1 MFQLH
6 PEIQRSWGMSS
17 NLLES
22 IRQWSDVQSLL
33 SRTTEADVSF
43 RHPLAKKMLA
53 AALSLFKWHR
63 IRNSGVKA
71 LGLDAIS
78 NSCATVGCED
88 DVAERLEGEEGSD
101 VEGLMDQDTETEL
114 PAEGDADD
122 AQDDEDD
129 SDA

>member
-1 MFQLH
+1 MK
-6 PEIQRSWGMSS
+6 
-17 NLLES
+17 
-22 IRQWSDVQSLL
+22 QWSDVQSLL
-33 SRTTEADVSF
+33 ARVTESEVTF

-53 AALSLFKWHR
+53 AALAMYKWHR
-63 IRNSGVKA
+63 MRHNGVKA
-71 LGLDAIS
+71 LGLDT
-78 NSCATVGCED
+78 ATGSSACQGCGD
-88 DVAERLEGEEGSD
+88 DAAERLEGEDGSD

>member
-1 MFQLH
+1 
-6 PEIQRSWGMSS
+6 MSAS
-17 NLLES
+17 LLES
-22 IRQWSDVQSLL
+22 IRQWSDVQNLI
-33 SRTTEADVSF
+33 SRTTELDVSF

-53 AALSLFKWHR
+53 AALALYKWHR
-63 IRNSGVKA
+63 QRNNSVKA
-71 LGLDAIS
+71 LGLDTAVGS
-78 NSCATVGCED
+78 LATAGCED

-114 PAEGDADD
+114 PAEGDVDD

>member
-1 MFQLH
+1 M
-6 PEIQRSWGMSS
+6 
-17 NLLES
+17 
-22 IRQWSDVQSLL
+22 
-33 SRTTEADVSF
+33 TF

-53 AALSLFKWHR
+53 AALVLYKWHR
-63 IRNSGVKA
+63 TRNSGVKA
-71 LGLDAIS
+71 LGLDGTSGYPSSA
-78 NSCATVGCED
+78 GCED

>member
-1 MFQLH
+1 
-6 PEIQRSWGMSS
+6 MSPA
-17 NLLES
+17 LLES

-33 SRTTEADVSF
+33 SRSTESDVSF

-53 AALSLFKWHR
+53 AALALYKWHR
-63 IRNSGVKA
+63 QRHNSVKA
-71 LGLDAIS
+71 LGLDATTAS
-78 NSCATVGCED
+78 SASAGCED

-114 PAEGDADD
+114 PAEGDVDD